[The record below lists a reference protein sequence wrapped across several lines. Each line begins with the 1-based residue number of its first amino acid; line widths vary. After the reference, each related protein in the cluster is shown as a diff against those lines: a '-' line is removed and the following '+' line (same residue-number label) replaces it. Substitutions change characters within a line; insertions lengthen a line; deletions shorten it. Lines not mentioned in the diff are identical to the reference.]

1 MRTIYLTPSR
11 KWLDEHGYPVP
22 QPSNRDKLIASVRR
36 NSRLVSLKLSDSS
49 SSSSRSAKDAK
60 NYVSD
65 TVFNSWSD
73 SKLKEFLDKNNIKV
87 PQGSTRNE
95 LLALVRRNKAHYI
108 GDTISGSAAS
118 AYSSATSVCGDKVS
132 QATDG
137 ASGCVRS
144 AFDEV
149 IEQWSNTRL
158 KSYLD
163 SRGVPVPQNG
173 KRDELLAQVRL
184 YKHKAATGFGA
195 WTFDTWT
202 YDNLK

>member
-1 MRTIYLTPSR
+1 M
-11 KWLDEHGYPVP
+11 
-22 QPSNRDKLIASVRR
+22 IASVRR
-36 NSRLVSLKLSDSS
+36 NSRLASLKLSDSS
-49 SSSSRSAKDAK
+49 SSSSRSVKDAK

-65 TVFNSWSD
+65 TIFNSWSD

-95 LLALVRRNKAHYI
+95 LLALVRRNKAHYM